1 MADAQLTKTTTN
13 KPRKGRGGTQN
24 FPSAKFVPKTDEDRA
39 LVGKLLREV
48 YVAYK
53 QEPVKSD
60 DELIDR
66 IAEYFDWCG
75 KEDIIPTVEEMSLYT
90 GYTSATLWDWESGRR
105 GGFSSRTA
113 DIIKKSK
120 EFLKSFD
127 AKLVI
132 AGKMNFLAYCFRAK
146 NYYGMADK
154 QEVVLSQGNALGDQL
169 SEQELQKKYLEDAYG
184 GATIIEAEVAE

>member
-1 MADAQLTKTTTN
+1 MPESLTKT
-13 KPRKGRGGTQN
+13 KPKKGRGGTQN
-24 FPSAKFVPKTDEDRA
+24 FPSAKFVPETDEDKA

-53 QEPVKSD
+53 QEKVKSD
-60 DELIDR
+60 DELRDR
-66 IAEYFDWCG
+66 INEYFEWCG
-75 KEDIIPTVEEMSLYT
+75 RENIIPTVEEMSLYT
-90 GYTSATLWDWESGRR
+90 GFTSATLWDWENGRNK
-105 GGFSSRTA
+105 GFSSETSE
-113 DIIKKSK
+113 IIKNAK

-132 AGKMNFLAYCFRAK
+132 AGKLNFLAYCFRAK

-169 SEQELQKKYLEDAYG
+169 SDSELQKKYLEDAYG
-184 GATIIEAEVAE
+184 GATIIDAETASD

>member
-1 MADAQLTKTTTN
+1 MVDIKDAK
-13 KPRKGRGGTQN
+13 KPAKGRGGTRN
-24 FPSAKFVPKTDEDRA
+24 FPNAKFTPETDEDKA

-48 YVAYK
+48 CVAYK
-53 QEPVKSD
+53 QTPVESD
-60 DELIDR
+60 DELIER
-66 IAEYFDWCG
+66 IGEYFDWCSR
-75 KEDIIPTVEEMSLYT
+75 ENIIPTVEEMCLYT
-90 GYTSATLWDWESGRR
+90 GYTSATCWNWESGRSP
-105 GGFSSRTA
+105 GFSSRTS
-113 DIIKKSK
+113 DIIKKAK

-169 SEQELQKKYLEDAYG
+169 SEQELQKKYIEDAYG
-184 GATIIEAEVAE
+184 GATIEGTATIVDAE